1 MLAINYWYKGQA
13 RTASLNHSNVDEWE
27 KIVDALQSK
36 GLSEDARKA
45 LERKKEI
52 LEKDKTVKK

>member
-1 MLAINYWYKGQA
+1 MKKEEINK
-13 RTASLNHSNVDEWE
+13 
-27 KIVDALQSK
+27 ALQSK
-36 GLSEDARKA
+36 GLSEEARKA

>member
-1 MLAINYWYKGQA
+1 METKKI
-13 RTASLNHSNVDEWE
+13 E
-27 KIVDALQSK
+27 KILQNK
-36 GLSEDARKA
+36 GLSAEARKA

>member
-1 MLAINYWYKGQA
+1 METKKI
-13 RTASLNHSNVDEWE
+13 E
-27 KIVDALQSK
+27 KILQSK
-36 GLSEDARKA
+36 GISTEARKA

>member
-1 MLAINYWYKGQA
+1 METKEINK
-13 RTASLNHSNVDEWE
+13 
-27 KIVDALQSK
+27 ALQSK
-36 GLSEDARKA
+36 GLSEESRKA